1 MGGILGDIIRDIRE
15 QTKDMDTK
23 GKLEYVGSY
32 YWYHILGICVFVGL
46 VIFLI
51 LHFAFPKEKP
61 LFTCALVNQQIDQDR
76 DESLEN
82 NFAENSG
89 LSKKQIV
96 FDSDYVISY
105 DGNEK
110 EGNNESSFDKFF
122 FQWSGGELD
131 AVVMDKDFLEYCI
144 EVGGEFYP
152 AEDFDTGNLSL
163 CQVDEVSAISLKDTA
178 IEESLTGDDLVVAFP
193 ATGKHKEACQKFV
206 DYLKEK

>member
-1 MGGILGDIIRDIRE
+1 MGGIIKNIKE
-15 QTKDMDTK
+15 QTKNMDAKEKFDYIRT
-23 GKLEYVGSY
+23 Y
-32 YWYHILGICVFVGL
+32 YWYHILGICAFVFL

-51 LHFAFPKEKP
+51 RHFAFPEEKP

-76 DESLEN
+76 DESLQN

-89 LSKKQIV
+89 ISKKQIV

-105 DGNEK
+105 DGSKK

-144 EVGGEFYP
+144 DVGGEFYQT
-152 AEDFDTGNLSL
+152 EDFDTGNLTL
-163 CQVDEVSAISLKDTA
+163 CQVDGVSVIALGGTA
-178 IEESLTGDDLVVAFP
+178 FKESLLGDDLVVAFP

-206 DYLKEK
+206 DYLKEKQ

>member
-1 MGGILGDIIRDIRE
+1 MGGILGDIIRNIKE

-23 GKLEYVGSY
+23 GKLEYIRTY
-32 YWYHILGICVFVGL
+32 YWYHILGICAFAGL
-46 VIFLI
+46 VIFLVF
-51 LHFAFPKEKP
+51 HFAFPEEKP

-144 EVGGEFYP
+144 EVGGEFYQ
-152 AEDFDTGNLSL
+152 AKDFDTGNLSL
-163 CQVDEVSAISLKDTA
+163 CRVDEVSAISLKDTA
-178 IEESLTGDDLVVAFP
+178 IEESLIGDDLVVAFP